1 MYTHT
6 YFNNIDIFNAE
17 CATRGI
23 KPTSVSYEYGETQ
36 GAIDFNTN
44 EKLIYCETAYD
55 NCARFERAH

>member
-6 YFNNIDIFNAE
+6 YFNNIEIFNAE

-44 EKLIYCETAYD
+44 EKLIYCEIAYD
-55 NCARFERAH
+55 NCARYERAH